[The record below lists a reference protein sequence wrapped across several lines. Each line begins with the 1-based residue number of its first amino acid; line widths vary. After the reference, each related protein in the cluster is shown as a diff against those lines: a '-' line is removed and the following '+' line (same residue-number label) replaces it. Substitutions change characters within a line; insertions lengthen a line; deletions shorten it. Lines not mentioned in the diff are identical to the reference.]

1 MMKTI
6 AFSFGLLSTVLL
18 ATAAQA
24 GNVDVDQVGQK
35 FDKPSVTLKA
45 GDTINF
51 LNSDNVNHNVTVV
64 DENGGAED
72 KGIQK
77 PGTTVPVTFSKPG
90 EYMIRCSVHPRMKMQ
105 VKVE

>member
-1 MMKTI
+1 MKTI
-6 AFSFGLLSTVLL
+6 AFSLGVLSAVLLSS
-18 ATAAQA
+18 AAQA
-24 GNVDVDQVGQK
+24 GSIDVDQVGQK
-35 FDKPSVTLKA
+35 FDKPSVTIKA

-64 DENGGAED
+64 DADGGADD

-77 PGTTVPVTFSKPG
+77 PGVTVPVTFSKPG
-90 EYMIRCSVHPRMKMQ
+90 DYMIRCSVHPRMKMQ